1 MKAEKLKRIFKMP
14 PCPAYDITGMER
26 WLEEMAAQGFMLKR
40 FFTNLIAVFEVKEP
54 KKLRYA
60 LTSLSSNAFSV
71 PDLDPSLEQ
80 LKDYCADFGW
90 QYVDH
95 RGTFCIFVTDDENAV
110 ELHTDAE
117 LQAMTLEKVRK
128 ERKSSLVLP
137 IFWTLFILWQLMRGG
152 IMLNTIQLGSVW
164 ILLFAVLVLML
175 IIDAL
180 LEIRHLGKVQAAI
193 RNSRNLENSRNAVAY
208 QARTILVLG
217 FAIVLMIVTGVQYYE
232 EKTGEDKIFLAS
244 YTEEIPTLTIQDLVP
259 GDTYKQTDYSE
270 YANTIIAKS
279 DLLAPVYV
287 SFSQRGA
294 VYQDGICQFEGNID
308 VTYMETRAP
317 WIAQTLAEDF
327 QTRDES
333 FWHKRVNRY
342 KELELPEL
350 DVDYAAAWEHLLP
363 AFVIADGNKVVYVYY
378 HQSSGGVDMTLEKMA
393 TMYADSLR

>member
-1 MKAEKLKRIFKMP
+1 MKAEKPKRIFKMP
-14 PCPAYDITGMER
+14 PCPAYDIAGMEA
-26 WLEEMAAQGFMLKR
+26 WLTEMAAQGYVLKR
-40 FFTNLIAVFEVKEP
+40 FFTNLIAVFEVQEP
-54 KKLRYA
+54 QKLRYA

-80 LKDYCADFGW
+80 LKAYCADFGW
-90 QYVDH
+90 EYVDY
-95 RGTFCIFVTDDENAV
+95 RGTSCIFVTDDENAV
-110 ELHTDAE
+110 DLHTDGDVE
-117 LQAMTLEKVRK
+117 AMTLEQVRK
-128 ERKSSLVLP
+128 EKKHSLVLP
-137 IFWTLFILWQLMRGG
+137 FMWTGIILFQLIQGG
-152 IMLNTIQLGSVW
+152 ILLNIIQMNSIWV
-164 ILLFAVLVLML
+164 LLFL
-175 IIDAL
+175 AL
-180 LEIRHLGKVQAAI
+180 LTISLTDTFVELHNLHKIQTAI
-193 RNSRNLENSRNAVAY
+193 RDGRNAKSKRNSTAY
-208 QARTILVLG
+208 QARTLFVLL
-217 FAIVLMIVTGVQYYE
+217 FVIALMAVTGVQYYE
-232 EKTGEDKIFLAS
+232 EKTGEDKIPLAS
-244 YTEEIPTLTIQDLVP
+244 YTKEIPTLMIEDLVA

-294 VYQDGICQFEGNID
+294 VYQDGICQFEGTID

-378 HQSSGGVDMTLEKMA
+378 YQSSGGDELTLEEITK
-393 TMYADSLR
+393 MYADSLK

>member
-26 WLEEMAAQGFMLKR
+26 WLEEMAAQGYILKR
-40 FFTNLIAVFEVKEP
+40 FFTNLIAVFEVREP
-54 KKLRYA
+54 QNLRYA

-80 LKDYCADFGW
+80 LKAYCADFGW

-110 ELHTDAE
+110 ELHTDSDVE
-117 LQAMTLEKVRK
+117 AMMLEQVRK

-137 IFWTLFILWQLMRGG
+137 VFWTLFILWQMMRGG
-152 IMLNTIQLGSVW
+152 IMLNSIQLGSVW

-180 LEIRHLGKVQAAI
+180 LEIRYLGKVQTAI
-193 RNSRNLENSRNAVAY
+193 RNGRNIEKSRNAVAY

-244 YTEEIPTLTIQDLVP
+244 YREGIPTLTIQDLVP

-294 VYQDGICQFEGNID
+294 VYQNGICQFQGDID
-308 VTYMETRAP
+308 VTYIETRAP
-317 WIAQTLAEDF
+317 WIAQKLAVDF

-333 FWHKRVNRY
+333 FWHKKVNRY

-378 HQSSGGVDMTLEKMA
+378 HQSSGGEELTLNEITK
-393 TMYADSLR
+393 MYAESLK